1 MSSSNQQT
9 ETVTDSKFTTTLKSI
24 YNTVKKNTSLSVT
37 VSYYVIYILFP
48 GLLIGFILLY
58 ILYSQSIL
66 AKDIRGYFTFV
77 HPPPIFDV
85 NKPPGGNFI

>member
-9 ETVTDSKFTTTLKSI
+9 ETTTDSQFTTTLKSI
-24 YNTVKKNTSLSVT
+24 YNTVKKNASLSVT
-37 VSYYVIYILFP
+37 VSYYVLYILFP
-48 GLLIGFILLY
+48 GLLIGLILLY

-66 AKDIRGYFTFV
+66 AKDIRGFFTFTQ
-77 HPPPIFDV
+77 PPPIFDV